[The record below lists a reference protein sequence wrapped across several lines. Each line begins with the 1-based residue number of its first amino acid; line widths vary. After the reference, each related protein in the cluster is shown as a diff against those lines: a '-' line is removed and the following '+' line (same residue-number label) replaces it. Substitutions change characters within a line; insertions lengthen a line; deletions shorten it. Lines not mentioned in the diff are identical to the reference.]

1 MKEKDT
7 IETKSTEPNCRD
19 CAHAHKI
26 EAGVYECDAEQ
37 YDIEKL
43 TCFKPRK

>member
-1 MKEKDT
+1 MEVKDT
-7 IETKSTEPNCRD
+7 IETESIERTCHN

-26 EAGVYECDAEQ
+26 DDITYECDAEE

-43 TCFKPRK
+43 TCFKPR

>member
-1 MKEKDT
+1 MEEKDA
-7 IETKSTEPNCRD
+7 IEMKNTERNCRD

-26 EAGVYECDAEQ
+26 AGRMYECDAEE

-43 TCFKPRK
+43 TCFKQR